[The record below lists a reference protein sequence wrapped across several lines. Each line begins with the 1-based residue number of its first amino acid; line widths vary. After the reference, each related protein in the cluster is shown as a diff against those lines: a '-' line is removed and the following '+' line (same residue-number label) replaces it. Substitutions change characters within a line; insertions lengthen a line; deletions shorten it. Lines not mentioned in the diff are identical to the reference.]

1 MNCLLLFSNC
11 VLESKIKNYFA
22 LNILKSRVI
31 ILIDNK
37 IDELLV
43 SKE

>member
-11 VLESKIKNYFA
+11 VLESKIKNSFA

-37 IDELLV
+37 IDEL
-43 SKE
+43 